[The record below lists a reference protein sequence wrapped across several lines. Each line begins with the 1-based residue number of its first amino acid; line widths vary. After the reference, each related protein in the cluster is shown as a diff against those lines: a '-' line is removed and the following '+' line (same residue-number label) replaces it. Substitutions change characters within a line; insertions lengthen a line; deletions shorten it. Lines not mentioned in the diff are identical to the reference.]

1 MKNTYIIYIC
11 AALAFLP
18 LSAVPAAAQSLSL
31 EDCLRMASENDPYLR
46 NAASTPVLRSC
57 GNRRPFVN
65 ISLPSAST
73 PWASMPSIRCCA

>member
-46 NAASTPVLRSC
+46 NARLTLLILLAQLHMER
-57 GNRRPFVN
+57 G
-65 ISLPSAST
+65 AK
-73 PWASMPSIRCCA
+73 